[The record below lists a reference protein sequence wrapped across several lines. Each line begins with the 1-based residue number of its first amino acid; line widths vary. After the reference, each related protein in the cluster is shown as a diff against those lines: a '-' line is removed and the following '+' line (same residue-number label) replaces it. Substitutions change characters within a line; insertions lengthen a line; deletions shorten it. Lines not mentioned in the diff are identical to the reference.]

1 MRLLSEEDVVRTVDK
16 HTLDDDRLDD
26 DITCILEEV
35 QTVDIGLVKWLSKK
49 IASAQR
55 DWDLY
60 SIEEAVRE
68 RDAYMSVLNY
78 LKMKG
83 VIE

>member
-16 HTLDDDRLDD
+16 HTLDDNRLDD

-35 QTVDIGLVKWLSKK
+35 QTVDIGLVEWLSKK
-49 IASAQR
+49 IADAQR

-68 RDAYMSVLNY
+68 RDAYMSVIDY